1 MYVYTLHAVA
11 HVGSVIDLGLV
22 GPAVDTHT
30 HTPRRHA
37 GLDDILHTSRP
48 KQSVCVY
55 RAHLMWQMCESCQFA
70 TFIVN
75 KLTNGI
81 NEITA
86 E

>member
-30 HTPRRHA
+30 HTQATCRLERHLTHISTEA
-37 GLDDILHTSRP
+37 ER
-48 KQSVCVY
+48 VCVC